1 MNLYVALGW
10 LASISCN
17 ASWGRY
23 SSEDAKITGMTPA
36 WLTFSGMYV
45 EVPPYIRRPTMR
57 LAYCT
62 GTRRCACSMKT
73 TAVITM
79 IPRAMMNEKTHQP
92 LPSLTLHPSAGNRAA
107 IEVKIRTD
115 MPLPTPRSV
124 IISPSHMITPVPA
137 VIVSTSTE
145 TVSHIG
151 TAVCGTIGYWA
162 WSHLLLNSC
171 PERASATNAE
181 DWRMARPRVR

>member
-1 MNLYVALGW
+1 M
-10 LASISCN
+10 
-17 ASWGRY
+17 Y
-23 SSEDAKITGMTPA
+23 SSDDAKITGMTPA
-36 WLTFSGMYV
+36 WFTFNGMYV

-62 GTRRCACSMKT
+62 GTRRCACSMNT

-79 IPRAMMNEKTHQP
+79 MPMAMMNRKVGQP
-92 LPSLTLHPSAGNRAA
+92 LLVLTLQPSLGSRAA

-137 VIVSTSTE
+137 VIVITSTV
-145 TVSHIG
+145 TMSQSGIW
-151 TAVCGTIGYWA
+151 VCGTIGYCA
-162 WSHLLLNSC
+162 WSHLPLNSC

-181 DWRMARPRVR
+181 ACRIASPRVRYRVYWVIFA